1 MILSGNLRV
10 FIAVN
15 FNQTHAITTFAEIMV
30 NSVFHEDV
38 TDYLAWCN
46 SRNA

>member
-38 TDYLAWCN
+38 IDNPAWCN
-46 SRNA
+46 SGDA